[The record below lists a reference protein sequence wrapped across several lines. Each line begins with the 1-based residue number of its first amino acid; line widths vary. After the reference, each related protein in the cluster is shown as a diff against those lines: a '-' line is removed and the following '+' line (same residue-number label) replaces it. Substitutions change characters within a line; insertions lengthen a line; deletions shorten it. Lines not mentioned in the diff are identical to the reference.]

1 MEALGAAAAG
11 PDQVG
16 IGVVIPYDFALDREL
31 WRWVPAQ
38 VSLHL
43 TRTPYQDLPVSVAQA
58 MAVGGRE
65 AVARCTRDLLVVEP
79 AVVAYACT
87 SGSFIGG
94 LAGEAALV
102 ACMVEAGAPAA
113 VTTSGAVIA
122 AAHALGVNKMA
133 VVTPYD
139 DAVGAKLRA
148 YLNEAGVEVTAQN
161 DMGLTGRIWTVP
173 YEVTAELARRTAQG
187 DGEAVFLSCTNLR
200 TYDLIASLEQE
211 LGVPVITSNQVTMW
225 SVLAAAGVAAV
236 GPGQSLLESRADP
249 SLRALAGPDPSLRA
263 GRP

>member
-1 MEALGAAAAG
+1 MEAVGAVEAA

-43 TRTPYQDLPVSVAQA
+43 TRTPYQDIPVSVAQA
-58 MAVGGRE
+58 IAVSDQE
-65 AVARCTRDLLVVEP
+65 TVVRCTRDLLIVEP
-79 AVVAYACT
+79 AAVAYGCT
-87 SGSFIGG
+87 SGSFIRG

-102 ACMVEAGAPAA
+102 AGMVEAGAPRA

-122 AAHALGVNKMA
+122 AVHALGIQKVA

-139 DAVGAKLRA
+139 EAVGAKLRA
-148 YLNEAGVEVTAQN
+148 YLNEAGVEVAAQN

-173 YEVTAELARRTAQG
+173 NEVTADLVRRTARGGG
-187 DGEAVFLSCTNLR
+187 DAVLLSCTNLR

-211 LGVPVITSNQVTMW
+211 LGVPVLSANQVTMW
-225 SVLAAAGVAAV
+225 AVLAAAGVAAV
-236 GPGQSLLESRADP
+236 GPGQSLLGLQPA
-249 SLRALAGPDPSLRA
+249 
-263 GRP
+263 

>member
-1 MEALGAAAAG
+1 MEARGAAAAA

-16 IGVVIPYDFALDREL
+16 IGVVIPYDFALDREM

-43 TRTPYQDLPVSVAQA
+43 TRTPYQDIPVSVAQA
-58 MAVGGRE
+58 MAMGDRE
-65 AVARCTRDLLVVEP
+65 TVARCTKDLLVVEP
-79 AVVAYACT
+79 AAVAYGCT

-94 LAGEAALV
+94 LAGEAALI
-102 ACMVEAGAPAA
+102 AAMVEAGAPTA

-122 AAHALGVNKMA
+122 AAHALGLKKVA

-139 DAVGAKLRA
+139 EAVGAKLRA
-148 YLNEAGVEVTAQN
+148 YLNDAGLEVTAHN

-173 YEVTAELARRTAQG
+173 YEITAAVARRTAQG
-187 DGEAVFLSCTNLR
+187 GGDAVFLSCTNLR

-211 LGVPVITSNQVTMW
+211 LGIPVLTANQVTMW
-225 SVLAAAGVAAV
+225 AVLAAAGVAAV
-236 GPGQSLLESRADP
+236 GAGQSLLK
-249 SLRALAGPDPSLRA
+249 
-263 GRP
+263 RPPA

>member
-1 MEALGAAAAG
+1 MEALGAAAAAS
-11 PDQVG
+11 DQVG

-43 TRTPYQDLPVSVAQA
+43 TRTPYQDIPVSVAQA
-58 MAVGGRE
+58 MAVGDQE
-65 AVARCTRDLLVVEP
+65 TVARCTRDLLVVEP
-79 AVVAYACT
+79 AAVAYGCT
-87 SGSFIGG
+87 SGSFIRG

-102 ACMVEAGAPAA
+102 AAMVEAGAPIA
-113 VTTSGAVIA
+113 VTTSGAFIA
-122 AAHALGVNKMA
+122 AAHALGVKKMA

-148 YLNEAGVEVTAQN
+148 YFNEAGVDVTVHN

-173 YEVTAELARRTAQG
+173 YEVTADLARRTAQG
-187 DGEAVFLSCTNLR
+187 GGDAVFLSCTNLR

-211 LGVPVITSNQVTMW
+211 LAVPVLTANQVTMW
-225 SVLAAAGVAAV
+225 AVLAAAGVAAV
-236 GPGQSLLESRADP
+236 GPGQSLL
-249 SLRALAGPDPSLRA
+249 
-263 GRP
+263 GRRPA

>member
-1 MEALGAAAAG
+1 VEVIGAAAAA

-16 IGVVIPYDFALDREL
+16 IGVVIPYDFALDREM

-43 TRTPYQDLPVSVAQA
+43 TRTPYQDIPVSVAQA
-58 MAVGGRE
+58 MAMGDRE
-65 AVARCTRDLLVVEP
+65 TVARCTKDLLVVEP
-79 AVVAYACT
+79 AAVAYGCT

-94 LAGEAALV
+94 LAGEAALI
-102 ACMVEAGAPAA
+102 AAMVEAGAPTA

-122 AAHALGVNKMA
+122 AAHALGLKKVA

-139 DAVGAKLRA
+139 EAVGAKLRA
-148 YLNEAGVEVTAQN
+148 YLNEAGLEVTAHH

-173 YEVTAELARRTAQG
+173 YEITAAVARRTAQG
-187 DGEAVFLSCTNLR
+187 GGDAVFLSCTNLR

-211 LGVPVITSNQVTMW
+211 LGIPVLTANHVTMW
-225 SVLAAAGVAAV
+225 AVLAAAGVAAV
-236 GPGQSLLESRADP
+236 GPGQSLLDRP
-249 SLRALAGPDPSLRA
+249 LA
-263 GRP
+263 

>member
-1 MEALGAAAAG
+1 MDALGAAAVA

-16 IGVVIPYDFALDREL
+16 VGVVIPYDFALDREL

-43 TRTPYQDLPVSVAQA
+43 TRTPYQDIPVSVAQA
-58 MAVGGRE
+58 TALGDRE
-65 AVARCTRDLLVVEP
+65 TVARCTRDLLIVEP
-79 AVVAYACT
+79 AAVAYGCS

-102 ACMVEAGAPAA
+102 AGMVEAGAPKA

-122 AAHALGVNKMA
+122 AAHALGLKDVA
-133 VVTPYD
+133 LVTPYD
-139 DAVGAKLRA
+139 ESVGAKLRA

-173 YEVTAELARRTAQG
+173 YEVTADLVRRTAQCGG
-187 DGEAVFLSCTNLR
+187 DAVFLSCTNLR
-200 TYDLIASLEQE
+200 TYDLIAALEQE
-211 LGVPVITSNQVTMW
+211 LGVPVLTANQVTMW
-225 SVLAAAGVAAV
+225 AVLAAAGVAAV
-236 GPGQSLLESRADP
+236 GPGQSLLER
-249 SLRALAGPDPSLRA
+249 RPDPSLGGMR
-263 GRP
+263 RV

>member
-1 MEALGAAAAG
+1 MEGLSAAAAA

-43 TRTPYQDLPVSVAQA
+43 TRTPYQDIPVSVAQA
-58 MAVGGRE
+58 IAVGDRE
-65 AVARCTRDLLVVEP
+65 TVARCTRDLLTVEP
-79 AVVAYACT
+79 AAVAYGCT

-102 ACMVEAGAPAA
+102 AGMVEAGAPMA
-113 VTTSGAVIA
+113 VTTSGGVIA
-122 AAHALGVNKMA
+122 AAHALGLKNLA

-139 DAVGAKLRA
+139 ESVGAKLRA
-148 YLNEAGVEVTAQN
+148 YLNEAGVEVTAHN

-173 YEVTAELARRTAQG
+173 YEVTADLARRTAQG
-187 DGEAVFLSCTNLR
+187 GGDAVFLSCTNLL

-211 LGVPVITSNQVTMW
+211 LGVPVITANQVTMW
-225 SVLAAAGVAAV
+225 AVLAAAGVPGV
-236 GPGQSLLESRADP
+236 GPGQSLL
-249 SLRALAGPDPSLRA
+249 
-263 GRP
+263 GRRPA

>member
-1 MEALGAAAAG
+1 MEAVGAAEAA

-43 TRTPYQDLPVSVAQA
+43 TRTPYQDIPVSVAQA
-58 MAVGGRE
+58 IAVSDQE
-65 AVARCTRDLLVVEP
+65 TVVRCTRDLLIVEP
-79 AVVAYACT
+79 AAVAYGCT
-87 SGSFIGG
+87 SGSFIRG

-102 ACMVEAGAPAA
+102 AGMVEAGAPRA

-122 AAHALGVNKMA
+122 AVHALGIQKVA

-139 DAVGAKLRA
+139 EAVGAKLRA
-148 YLNEAGVEVTAQN
+148 YLNEAGVEVAAQN

-173 YEVTAELARRTAQG
+173 NEVTADLARRTARGGG
-187 DGEAVFLSCTNLR
+187 DAVLLSCTNLR

-211 LGVPVITSNQVTMW
+211 LGVPVLSANQVTMW
-225 SVLAAAGVAAV
+225 AVLAAAGVAAV
-236 GPGQSLLESRADP
+236 GPGQSLLGMQPA
-249 SLRALAGPDPSLRA
+249 
-263 GRP
+263 

>member
-1 MEALGAAAAG
+1 MEAVGAAEAA

-43 TRTPYQDLPVSVAQA
+43 TRTPYQDIPVSVAQA
-58 MAVGGRE
+58 IAVSDQE
-65 AVARCTRDLLVVEP
+65 TVVRCTRDLLIVEP
-79 AVVAYACT
+79 AAVAYGCT
-87 SGSFIGG
+87 SGSFIRG

-102 ACMVEAGAPAA
+102 AGMVEAGAPRA

-122 AAHALGVNKMA
+122 AVHALGIQKVA
-133 VVTPYD
+133 LVTPYD
-139 DAVGAKLRA
+139 EAVGAKLRA
-148 YLNEAGVEVTAQN
+148 YLNEAGIEVAAQN

-173 YEVTAELARRTAQG
+173 NEVTADLARRTARGGG
-187 DGEAVFLSCTNLR
+187 DAVLLSCTNLR

-211 LGVPVITSNQVTMW
+211 LGVPLLSANQVTMW
-225 SVLAAAGVAAV
+225 AVLAAAGVAAV
-236 GPGQSLLESRADP
+236 GPGQSLLGLQPA
-249 SLRALAGPDPSLRA
+249 
-263 GRP
+263 

>member
-1 MEALGAAAAG
+1 MEAVGAADAA

-43 TRTPYQDLPVSVAQA
+43 TRTPYQDIPVSVAQA
-58 MAVGGRE
+58 IAVSDQE
-65 AVARCTRDLLVVEP
+65 TVVRCTKDLLVVEP
-79 AVVAYACT
+79 AAVAYGCT
-87 SGSFIGG
+87 SGSFIRG

-102 ACMVEAGAPAA
+102 AGMVEAGAPRA

-122 AAHALGVNKMA
+122 AVHALGIQKVA

-139 DAVGAKLRA
+139 EAVGAKLRA
-148 YLNEAGVEVTAQN
+148 YLNEAGVEVAAQN

-173 YEVTAELARRTAQG
+173 NEVTADLARRTARGGG
-187 DGEAVFLSCTNLR
+187 DAVLLSCTNLR

-211 LGVPVITSNQVTMW
+211 LGVPVLSANQVTMW
-225 SVLAAAGVAAV
+225 AVLAAAGVAAV
-236 GPGQSLLESRADP
+236 GPGQSLLGLQPA
-249 SLRALAGPDPSLRA
+249 
-263 GRP
+263 

>member
-1 MEALGAAAAG
+1 MEALGAAAA

-43 TRTPYQDLPVSVAQA
+43 TRTPYQDSPVSVAQA
-58 MAVGGRE
+58 IAVGDRG
-65 AVARCTRDLLVVEP
+65 AVARGTRDLLTVEP
-79 AVVAYACT
+79 AAVAYGCT

-102 ACMVEAGAPAA
+102 AGMVEAGAPRA
-113 VTTSGAVIA
+113 VTTSGGVIA
-122 AAHALGVNKMA
+122 AAHALGLKNLA

-139 DAVGAKLRA
+139 ESVGAKLRA
-148 YLNEAGVEVTAQN
+148 YLNEAGVEVAAQN
-161 DMGLTGRIWTVP
+161 DIGLTGRIWTVP
-173 YEVTAELARRTAQG
+173 YEVTADLARRTAQG
-187 DGEAVFLSCTNLR
+187 GGDAVFLSCTNLL

-211 LGVPVITSNQVTMW
+211 LGVPVITANQVTMW
-225 SVLAAAGVAAV
+225 AVLAAAGVAAV
-236 GPGQSLLESRADP
+236 GPGQSLLERRPA
-249 SLRALAGPDPSLRA
+249 SLGSMRRV
-263 GRP
+263 

>member
-1 MEALGAAAAG
+1 MEAVGAAEAA

-43 TRTPYQDLPVSVAQA
+43 TRTPYQDIPVSVAQA
-58 MAVGGRE
+58 IAVSDQE
-65 AVARCTRDLLVVEP
+65 TVVRCTRDLLIVEP
-79 AVVAYACT
+79 AAVAYGCT
-87 SGSFIGG
+87 SGSFIRG

-102 ACMVEAGAPAA
+102 AGMVEAGAPRA

-122 AAHALGVNKMA
+122 AVHALGIQKVA

-139 DAVGAKLRA
+139 EAVGAKLRA
-148 YLNEAGVEVTAQN
+148 YLNEAGVEVAAQN

-173 YEVTAELARRTAQG
+173 NEVTADLVRRTARGGG
-187 DGEAVFLSCTNLR
+187 DAVLLSCTNLR

-211 LGVPVITSNQVTMW
+211 LGVPVLSANQVTMW
-225 SVLAAAGVAAV
+225 AVLAAAGVAAV
-236 GPGQSLLESRADP
+236 GPGQSLLGLQRA
-249 SLRALAGPDPSLRA
+249 
-263 GRP
+263 

>member
-1 MEALGAAAAG
+1 MEAVSAVEAA

-43 TRTPYQDLPVSVAQA
+43 TRTPYQDIPVSVAQA
-58 MAVGGRE
+58 IAVSDQE
-65 AVARCTRDLLVVEP
+65 TVVRCTRDLLIVEP
-79 AVVAYACT
+79 AAVAYGCT
-87 SGSFIGG
+87 SGSFIRG

-102 ACMVEAGAPAA
+102 AGMVEAGAPRA

-122 AAHALGVNKMA
+122 AVHALGIQKVA

-139 DAVGAKLRA
+139 EAVGAKLRA
-148 YLNEAGVEVTAQN
+148 YLNEAGVEVAAQN

-173 YEVTAELARRTAQG
+173 NEVTADLVRRTARGGG
-187 DGEAVFLSCTNLR
+187 DAVLLSCTNLR

-211 LGVPVITSNQVTMW
+211 LGVPVLSANQVTMW
-225 SVLAAAGVAAV
+225 AVLAAVGVAAV
-236 GPGQSLLESRADP
+236 GPGQSLLGLQRA
-249 SLRALAGPDPSLRA
+249 
-263 GRP
+263 

>member
-1 MEALGAAAAG
+1 MECLSAAAAA

-43 TRTPYQDLPVSVAQA
+43 TRTPYQDIPVSVAQA
-58 MAVGGRE
+58 IAVGDRE
-65 AVARCTRDLLVVEP
+65 TVARCTRDLLTVEP
-79 AVVAYACT
+79 AAVAYGCT

-102 ACMVEAGAPAA
+102 AGMVEAGAPMA
-113 VTTSGAVIA
+113 VTTSGGVIA
-122 AAHALGVNKMA
+122 AAHALGLKNLA

-139 DAVGAKLRA
+139 ESVGAKLRA
-148 YLNEAGVEVTAQN
+148 YLNEAGVEVAAQN

-173 YEVTAELARRTAQG
+173 YEVTADLARRTAQG
-187 DGEAVFLSCTNLR
+187 GGDAVFVSCTNLR

-211 LGVPVITSNQVTMW
+211 LGVPVITANQVTMW
-225 SVLAAAGVAAV
+225 AVLAAAGAAAV
-236 GPGQSLLESRADP
+236 GPGQSLLER
-249 SLRALAGPDPSLRA
+249 
-263 GRP
+263 RPA

>member
-1 MEALGAAAAG
+1 MDALGAAAVA

-16 IGVVIPYDFALDREL
+16 VGVVIPYDFALDREL

-43 TRTPYQDLPVSVAQA
+43 TRTPYQDIPVSVAQA
-58 MAVGGRE
+58 TALGDRE
-65 AVARCTRDLLVVEP
+65 TVARSTRDLLIVEP
-79 AVVAYACT
+79 AAVAYGCS

-102 ACMVEAGAPAA
+102 AGMVEAGAPKA

-122 AAHALGVNKMA
+122 AAHALGLKDVA
-133 VVTPYD
+133 LVTPYD
-139 DAVGAKLRA
+139 ESVGAKLRA

-173 YEVTAELARRTAQG
+173 YEVTADLVRRTAQG
-187 DGEAVFLSCTNLR
+187 GGDAVFLSCTNLR
-200 TYDLIASLEQE
+200 TYDLIAALEQE
-211 LGVPVITSNQVTMW
+211 LGVPVLTANQVTMW
-225 SVLAAAGVAAV
+225 AVLAAAGVAAV
-236 GPGQSLLESRADP
+236 GPGQSLLER
-249 SLRALAGPDPSLRA
+249 RPDPSLGGMR
-263 GRP
+263 RV

>member
-1 MEALGAAAAG
+1 MEAVGVVEAA

-43 TRTPYQDLPVSVAQA
+43 TRTPYQDIPVSVAQA
-58 MAVGGRE
+58 IAVSDQE
-65 AVARCTRDLLVVEP
+65 TVVRCTRDLLIVEP
-79 AVVAYACT
+79 TAVAYGCT
-87 SGSFIGG
+87 SGSFIRG

-102 ACMVEAGAPAA
+102 AGMVEAGAPRA

-122 AAHALGVNKMA
+122 AVHALGIQKVA

-139 DAVGAKLRA
+139 EAVGAKLRA
-148 YLNEAGVEVTAQN
+148 YLNEAGVEVAAQN

-173 YEVTAELARRTAQG
+173 NEVTADLVRRTARGGG
-187 DGEAVFLSCTNLR
+187 DAVLLSCTNLR

-211 LGVPVITSNQVTMW
+211 LGVPVLSANQVTMW
-225 SVLAAAGVAAV
+225 AVLAAAGVAAV
-236 GPGQSLLESRADP
+236 GPGQSLLGLQRA
-249 SLRALAGPDPSLRA
+249 
-263 GRP
+263 

>member
-1 MEALGAAAAG
+1 MEGLSAAVAA

-43 TRTPYQDLPVSVAQA
+43 TRTPYQDIPVSVAQA
-58 MAVGGRE
+58 MAVGDRE
-65 AVARCTRDLLVVEP
+65 TVAQCTRELLVVEP
-79 AVVAYACT
+79 AAIAYGCT

-102 ACMVEAGAPAA
+102 ASMVEAGAPTA

-122 AAHALGVNKMA
+122 AAHALEVKKVA

-139 DAVGAKLRA
+139 EAVAAKLRA
-148 YLNEAGVEVTAQN
+148 YLNEAGIEVTAYN
-161 DMGLTGRIWTVP
+161 DIGLTERIWTVP
-173 YEVTAELARRTAQG
+173 YEVTADLARRTAQG
-187 DGEAVFLSCTNLR
+187 GGDAVFLSCTNLL

-211 LGVPVITSNQVTMW
+211 LGVPVITANQVTMW
-225 SVLAAAGVAAV
+225 AVLAAAGVAAV
-236 GPGQSLLESRADP
+236 GPGQSLLKRRPA
-249 SLRALAGPDPSLRA
+249 SLGGMRRV
-263 GRP
+263 

>member
-1 MEALGAAAAG
+1 MEGLSAAAAA

-43 TRTPYQDLPVSVAQA
+43 TRTPYQDIPVSVAQA
-58 MAVGGRE
+58 IAVGDRE
-65 AVARCTRDLLVVEP
+65 TVARCTRDLLTVEP
-79 AVVAYACT
+79 AAVAYGCT

-102 ACMVEAGAPAA
+102 AGMVEAGAPMA
-113 VTTSGAVIA
+113 VTTSGGVIA
-122 AAHALGVNKMA
+122 AAHALGLKNLA

-139 DAVGAKLRA
+139 ESVGAKLRA

-161 DMGLTGRIWTVP
+161 DIGLTGRIWTVP
-173 YEVTAELARRTAQG
+173 YEVTADLARRTAQG
-187 DGEAVFLSCTNLR
+187 GGDAVFLSCTNLR

-211 LGVPVITSNQVTMW
+211 LGVPVITANQVTMW
-225 SVLAAAGVAAV
+225 AVLAAAGVAAV
-236 GPGQSLLESRADP
+236 GPGQSLL
-249 SLRALAGPDPSLRA
+249 
-263 GRP
+263 GRRPA

>member
-1 MEALGAAAAG
+1 MEGLSAAAAA

-43 TRTPYQDLPVSVAQA
+43 TRTPYQDIPVSVAQA
-58 MAVGGRE
+58 IAVGDRE
-65 AVARCTRDLLVVEP
+65 TVARCTRDLLTVEP
-79 AVVAYACT
+79 AAVAYGCT

-102 ACMVEAGAPAA
+102 AGMVEAGAPMA
-113 VTTSGAVIA
+113 VTTSGGVIA
-122 AAHALGVNKMA
+122 AAHALGLKNLA

-139 DAVGAKLRA
+139 ESVGAKLRA
-148 YLNEAGVEVTAQN
+148 YLNEAGIEVAAQN
-161 DMGLTGRIWTVP
+161 DIGLTGRIWTVP
-173 YEVTAELARRTAQG
+173 YEVTADLARRTAQG
-187 DGEAVFLSCTNLR
+187 GGDAVFLSCTNLL

-211 LGVPVITSNQVTMW
+211 LGVPVITANQVTMW
-225 SVLAAAGVAAV
+225 AVLAAAGVAAV
-236 GPGQSLLESRADP
+236 GPGQSLLERRPA
-249 SLRALAGPDPSLRA
+249 SLGSMRRV
-263 GRP
+263 

>member
-1 MEALGAAAAG
+1 MEAVGAAEAA

-43 TRTPYQDLPVSVAQA
+43 TRTPYQDIPVSVAQA
-58 MAVGGRE
+58 IAVSDQE
-65 AVARCTRDLLVVEP
+65 TVVRCTRDLLIVEP
-79 AVVAYACT
+79 AAVAYGCT
-87 SGSFIGG
+87 SGSFIRG

-102 ACMVEAGAPAA
+102 AGMVEAGAPRA

-122 AAHALGVNKMA
+122 AVHALGIQKVA

-139 DAVGAKLRA
+139 EAVGAKLRA
-148 YLNEAGVEVTAQN
+148 YLNEAGVEVAAQN

-173 YEVTAELARRTAQG
+173 NEVTADLARRTARGGG
-187 DGEAVFLSCTNLR
+187 DAVLLSCTNLR

-211 LGVPVITSNQVTMW
+211 LGVPVLSANQVTMW
-225 SVLAAAGVAAV
+225 AVLAAAGVAAV
-236 GPGQSLLESRADP
+236 GPGQSLLGLQPA
-249 SLRALAGPDPSLRA
+249 
-263 GRP
+263 